1 MTVPKGKVIPT
12 PYGDMNALVL
22 EQLRES
28 YDTGDVLE
36 MIEQLDTIRV
46 RLEGVNGIRD
56 DLIALHA
63 MSHTV
68 INGAR
73 LAVPP
78 QETALWEAAEEL
90 VSEFS
95 DFSRLFSEFSERLRP
110 LSELMPLDN
119 ND

>member
-1 MTVPKGKVIPT
+1 
-12 PYGDMNALVL
+12 
-22 EQLRES
+22 
-28 YDTGDVLE
+28 
-36 MIEQLDTIRV
+36 
-46 RLEGVNGIRD
+46 
-56 DLIALHA
+56 